1 MKERAERW
9 AAPALSFLLPGLV
22 MLAVSAALGMAPFG
36 DNTILISDM
45 STQYV
50 EFFCALKN
58 GDLFF
63 SWSKALG
70 TAYVGVFSYY
80 VSSPLSLLTLLVPN
94 EAMPVGLLFLA
105 VLKIALAGLAFCLL
119 IRRRYPLGDGAAVFA
134 SVCYAL
140 MSYNAVYAICIMW
153 LDGVIWLPLILLAL
167 ERILAGRGAGPFVVA
182 LALCFVSTWYIS
194 YMIGIFCTLYLC
206 ARLYVLRPKGR
217 ELGRIAARFFGGAA
231 CALGLTA
238 WLWLPTF
245 LSMFNGKFSGGN
257 VDYPGLLAC
266 TPLDILSQL
275 RPGQY
280 RSIASGSAVYLFCGS
295 AALVLAAAYFLLP
308 RFSRREKLANG
319 GLLAVLAASLLLSPL
334 DKAWHLFQR
343 PNWFPFRYSFVVSFT
358 LLYLAAPALGQLLKG
373 LRRRKGEGLTRAA
386 AGALVCLTVM
396 ELGLNTL
403 GILSGLMGQFGCD
416 SYAAYRA
423 YYADNAALV
432 EAAYADGDGRF
443 FRLGAAEDRGHN
455 SPLSFGYPGITHYS
469 SLYNYDVNR
478 ITRQLGHAQTW
489 MWCAYYGSTPATDAL
504 FGVKYVISGAGMPT
518 GYEPLAQA
526 GELTLWRNPDVLPL
540 AFLAGDGGR
549 PLTGETPFQRQDGLY
564 AALLGED
571 AALFAPLAAE
581 VETAPGETTLRL
593 AGNGQ
598 PLYLDLSAGGLREL
612 LVNGEH
618 LLWLGSSEAASVHYL
633 GAPAPG
639 EEWTVTVRH
648 GGAWAGTVWC
658 LDLDA
663 LHTAVERLDTVS
675 VTAVERGG
683 RVRLS
688 VPASG
693 PRTLCTTIPAED
705 GWTAWVDGKRTEAGR
720 WLDTFLT
727 VELPEGA
734 CQVELRYT
742 APGLIPGLALGLV
755 SAAGWIGAYTIGNLQ
770 KKKYNEE
777 RRAAP

>member
-1 MKERAERW
+1 
-9 AAPALSFLLPGLV
+9 
-22 MLAVSAALGMAPFG
+22 
-36 DNTILISDM
+36 
-45 STQYV
+45 
-50 EFFCALKN
+50 
-58 GDLFF
+58 
-63 SWSKALG
+63 
-70 TAYVGVFSYY
+70 
-80 VSSPLSLLTLLVPN
+80 
-94 EAMPVGLLFLA
+94 
-105 VLKIALAGLAFCLL
+105 
-119 IRRRYPLGDGAAVFA
+119 
-134 SVCYAL
+134 
-140 MSYNAVYAICIMW
+140 
-153 LDGVIWLPLILLAL
+153 
-167 ERILAGRGAGPFVVA
+167 
-182 LALCFVSTWYIS
+182 
-194 YMIGIFCTLYLC
+194 
-206 ARLYVLRPKGR
+206 
-217 ELGRIAARFFGGAA
+217 
-231 CALGLTA
+231 
-238 WLWLPTF
+238 
-245 LSMFNGKFSGGN
+245 
-257 VDYPGLLAC
+257 
-266 TPLDILSQL
+266 
-275 RPGQY
+275 
-280 RSIASGSAVYLFCGS
+280 
-295 AALVLAAAYFLLP
+295 
-308 RFSRREKLANG
+308 
-319 GLLAVLAASLLLSPL
+319 
-334 DKAWHLFQR
+334 
-343 PNWFPFRYSFVVSFT
+343 
-358 LLYLAAPALGQLLKG
+358 
-373 LRRRKGEGLTRAA
+373 
-386 AGALVCLTVM
+386 M
-396 ELGLNTL
+396 ELGFNTL

-549 PLTGETPFQRQDGLY
+549 PLAGETPFQRQDGLY

-581 VETAPGETTLRL
+581 VETAPNETTLRL

-648 GGAWAGTVWC
+648 SGAWAGTVWC

-663 LHTAVERLDTVS
+663 LHTAVERLDTVE
-675 VTAVERGG
+675 VTAVERNG

-705 GWTAWVDGKRTEAGR
+705 GWTAWVDGKRTETGR